1 MSAAHIDRHGIKQ
14 GDAVLKD
21 LDQALNVVRP
31 VFKYAGMILIVI
43 AAAKL
48 GGFSVPRVG
57 GDWWQ
62 LAIGGM
68 AIKSF

>member
-1 MSAAHIDRHGIKQ
+1 M
-14 GDAVLKD
+14 KD
-21 LDQALNVVRP
+21 LDQAINVVRP
-31 VFKYAGMILIVI
+31 VFKYAGMIII
-43 AAAKL
+43 AIGAAKL

-62 LAIGGM
+62 IAIGGM